1 LARNHLPLG
10 IHQLLEL
17 FGGDETL
24 FDQDIAKVG
33 AIASAPLL
41 VRCLGELIHRNQSIV
56 NREAAEKRAPLI
68 GHGEWVSA
76 GRRRH

>member
-10 IHQLLEL
+10 VHQLLEL

-24 FDQDIAKVG
+24 FDQNLAEAG
-33 AIASAPLL
+33 AIVPAPLL

-56 NREAAEKRAPLI
+56 NREAAEERALLT
-68 GHGEWVSA
+68 GHRESVSVK
-76 GRRRH
+76 RRRH